1 MKSLERIIMEPM
13 PTLAVFVH
21 AGEQDEAEV
30 NQLLDELR
38 AKYGDRVHIERADAS
53 RSGEMKVSYKLK
65 EYPTWILYKQGEELM
80 RESGRKT
87 FAELEDMLIRAL

>member
-1 MKSLERIIMEPM
+1 MKSLERIIREPM

-21 AGEQDEAEV
+21 AGEQDAVEV
-30 NQLLDELR
+30 KHLLDELR
-38 AKYGDRVHIERADAS
+38 AKYGDRAHIERADAS
-53 RSGEMKVSYKLK
+53 YSGEMKVSYKLK